1 MGRAGAAVWMRHH
14 GFGVDTS
21 EACHPVR
28 PSPALSGSVQGIIHM
43 GDEYKCCAEVLSR
56 ITVGTLVYT

>member
-1 MGRAGAAVWMRHH
+1 MCVVLAGKGRVGAVVWMRHH

-28 PSPALSGSVQGIIHM
+28 PSPALSGSDQTTPT
-43 GDEYKCCAEVLSR
+43 K
-56 ITVGTLVYT
+56 